1 MKEKNKKTPL
11 DAIIKIEVD
20 GEPRSIEQLTYSNAE
35 ENFKPRILEIYSLE
49 NDGFLPRDEDK
60 VSNVFES
67 ISTKVTI
74 GDIET
79 VFYIRKI
86 KINSYREFDE
96 INRLF
101 HRNELGM
108 TGEMFLE
115 LRSIWGEVTI
125 PVDYDVLATPKNE
138 GELHMSHSAR
148 YGLRLTYSNNNDETI
163 ETCKRFLNLEG
174 IEKLGG
180 EFQKK
185 ILTIKS
191 LATDTLSVLGKKWNP
206 YSKNDRHCMYG
217 LTINNRKEA
226 LLVDEAIRSRKIS
239 MPEQMDTAISKLWSN
254 YNILDNILDNLEEGI
269 IHYFRVGP
277 YELHLEVIDVKF
289 KTATELLDKEIQD
302 GKQQ

>member
-1 MKEKNKKTPL
+1 LIQKL
-11 DAIIKIEVD
+11 VD
-20 GEPRSIEQLTYSNAE
+20 IR
-35 ENFKPRILEIYSLE
+35 
-49 NDGFLPRDEDK
+49 NDGYKVKQAEATDLFEIVFVIRKLSEYIKTTKLKTQAEAIEILDEYIEE
-60 VSNVFES
+60 SNVLFES
-67 ISTKVTI
+67 ISTEKLTI
-74 GDIET
+74 GNVET

-86 KINSYREFDE
+86 KINSYEEFGE

-101 HRNELGM
+101 HRNELNM
-108 TGEMFLE
+108 TSEMFLE
-115 LRSIWGEVTI
+115 LLRRIWGEVTI
-125 PVDYDVLATPKNE
+125 PVDYNVLATPKNE
-138 GELHMSHSAR
+138 GELHMSKSAR
-148 YGLRLTYSNNNDETI
+148 YGLRLACSSDNDEII
-163 ETCKRFLNLEG
+163 ETCKRFLDLEG
-174 IEKLGG
+174 VEKLGG

-206 YSKNDRHCMYG
+206 YNKNDKHCIYG

-277 YELHLEVIDVKF
+277 YELHLEVIDVKY
-289 KTATELLDKEIQD
+289 KTATELLDKEN
-302 GKQQ
+302 

>member
-1 MKEKNKKTPL
+1 MK
-11 DAIIKIEVD
+11 
-20 GEPRSIEQLTYSNAE
+20 E

-49 NDGFLPRDEDK
+49 NDGFLSKDK
-60 VSNVFES
+60 DNVNNVFEFT
-67 ISTKVTI
+67 STKVTI
-74 GDIET
+74 LDVET
-79 VFYIRKI
+79 VFHIRKI
-86 KINSYREFDE
+86 KINSYEEFDE

-101 HRNELGM
+101 HRNELNM
-108 TGEMFLE
+108 TSEMFLE
-115 LRSIWGEVTI
+115 LRRIWGEVTI
-125 PVDYDVLATPKNE
+125 PVDYNVLATPKNE
-138 GELHMSHSAR
+138 GKLHMSPSAR
-148 YGLRLTYSNNNDETI
+148 YGLRLTCSSDNDEII
-163 ETCKRFLNLEG
+163 ETCKRFLDLEG
-174 IEKLGG
+174 VEKLGG

-206 YSKNDRHCMYG
+206 YNKNDRQCIYG

-289 KTATELLDKEIQD
+289 KTATELLDKEN
-302 GKQQ
+302 